1 MRSWLLN
8 KPTHHKIMGRKM
20 KQSDANH
27 HSTVKTMRPSL
38 LTASIL
44 APVMALG
51 SLPVHAQTEGGPRAT
66 VLEEVVV
73 TARRRQES
81 LQDVPIAITAMSDE
95 FMRTNNIENFT
106 QIRHH
111 APALAISNAG
121 TGVNT
126 PVISLRGQRAS
137 ESAIHLEGAVPM
149 YMSDVVLTP
158 SAGTNMI
165 MYDLES
171 VQVLKGPQG
180 TLFGRN
186 STGGALLF
194 TPKRPGE
201 EFGGYAQLTYGNY
214 DRIGTEFAVDLP
226 ASEKLMFRIAGKTE
240 DRDGYQKNI
249 LNGEELWDEKSRAL
263 RVSMLARPTE
273 NLENLLV
280 VAWDKNDTKGLQP
293 RLEAYRRDL
302 PQFADDFER
311 SINRDPMRIESD
323 QPGQYE
329 DVENWFVA
337 NTTEYNLSDNV
348 TLKNIFGYRKV
359 DLASVYDSDGSA
371 EAYANMAL
379 DGRPAITESEMYS
392 NEFQVLGTALEDR
405 LDWIVGAYYWQLKG
419 ERFSRSNV
427 SMTLPVAPGVSL
439 PLNFDNHQ
447 GGEVDNKAWAVFA
460 QGSYKITDRLGVT
473 LGARWSW
480 DRRELDL
487 QNNRVWHQHPAGQTG
502 STCTVHGDDGVELP
516 ADACSKTLKDNW
528 NSPTWL
534 ASVNYELTPGTMAY
548 GSVTTGYRAG
558 GFSIR
563 ATTLDEQKP
572 FDEEKV
578 ITYEIGLKSD
588 WDYRN
593 WVMRTNLA
601 LYYQTFD
608 DIQRT
613 VSVQGDG
620 GSEFIT
626 LTTNAAE
633 ATIQGAELEFH
644 ASSDFGLDFTLNYAL
659 VDTEYKDYIDQLGV
673 DQSGEAIEWVP
684 KHQVTASLRYA
695 LPLDPGLGDLSVQ
708 ASYYHQSRQLATVY
722 TGYHPIE
729 DRVKHAGSYS
739 IVNYNMDWRNIMGSN
754 FDASIYVKNAED
766 KRYPVG
772 GLTVVE
778 SLGVALWN
786 YGEPR
791 TYGASLRY
799 NF

>member
-1 MRSWLLN
+1 MKRSNLN
-8 KPTHHKIMGRKM
+8 NRSSFSKGL
-20 KQSDANH
+20 
-27 HSTVKTMRPSL
+27 RPSFL
-38 LTASIL
+38 AASVLSSATALS
-44 APVMALG
+44 AL
-51 SLPVHAQTEGGPRAT
+51 PAMAQTPDTERQPRAT
-66 VLEEVVV
+66 MLEEVVV

-81 LQDVPIAITAMSDE
+81 LQEVPIAITALSDE
-95 FMRTNNIENFT
+95 FMRTNSIENFT

-126 PVISLRGQRAS
+126 PVISLRGQRTS

-158 SAGTNMI
+158 AAGTNMI

-201 EFGGYAQLTYGNY
+201 ELGGYAQLTYGNY
-214 DRIGTEFAVDLP
+214 DRVGTEFAVDLP
-226 ASEKLMFRIAGKTE
+226 ASDKLLFRIAGKTE

-249 LNGEELWDEKSRAL
+249 LNGDELWDEKSRAL

-273 NLENLLV
+273 SLENLLV
-280 VAWDKNDTKGLQP
+280 VAWDRNDTKGLQP

-302 PQFADDFER
+302 PQFADDLER
-311 SINRDPMRIESD
+311 SLNRDPMRIESD

-337 NTTEYNLSDNV
+337 NTTEYTLSDNL

-359 DLASVYDSDGSA
+359 DLASVYDSDGTA
-371 EAYANMAL
+371 EAFANMAL
-379 DGRPAITESEMYS
+379 DGRPAVTESEMYS
-392 NEFQVLGTALEDR
+392 NEFQVLGTAFEDR

-427 SMTLPVAPGVSL
+427 NMTVPVAPGVAL
-439 PLNFDNHQ
+439 PLSFDNHQ
-447 GGEVDNKAWAVFA
+447 GGEVDNKAWAAFA
-460 QGSYKITDRLGVT
+460 QGSYKVTDRLGVT

-487 QNNRVWHQHPAGQTG
+487 QNSRFWHQNPAGLAG
-502 STCTVHGDDGVELP
+502 SVCTVQSDDGVALP
-516 ADACSKTLKDNW
+516 ADACSKNLKDNW

-563 ATTLDEQKP
+563 ATTLDEQQP

-578 ITYEIGLKSD
+578 ITYEVGLKSD
-588 WDYRN
+588 WDYRH
-593 WVMRTNLA
+593 WAMRTNLA
-601 LYYQTFD
+601 IYYQSFD

-613 VSVQGDG
+613 VSIPGDG
-620 GSEFIT
+620 SAFIT

-644 ASSDFGLDFTLNYAL
+644 ANSDFGLDFTVNYAF
-659 VDTEYKDYIDQLGV
+659 VDTEYKSYIDQLGV
-673 DQSGEAIEWVP
+673 DQSGESIEWVP
-684 KHQVTASLRYA
+684 KHQLTATVRYA
-695 LPLDPGLGDLSVQ
+695 LPLDPGLGDMSVQ

-729 DRVKHAGSYS
+729 DRVKHVGSYS
-739 IVNYNMDWRNIMGSN
+739 VLNYNMDWRNIMGSN
-754 FDASIYVKNAED
+754 FDASLYVKNAED